1 MHSDYLVRRLKGH
14 DENLYNYVKFRLV
27 ADALQPFQEP
37 RVLDLG
43 CGNGIAARYLRQF
56 GVTFHYCS
64 VDRETAFS
72 PDIVTDIRDFRSIA
86 SRIPWIPD
94 IILLL
99 DVLEHLEGKQY
110 DIAHVLRYAS
120 AMLHPDG
127 LLLITVPQMYRLDRF
142 KLGHLRYGEHK
153 IRLTRREWLTLI
165 SQHINV
171 RSVLGVGY
179 LSVIPHLL
187 MFCRRYSETNH
198 LGTLFRILRERVLE
212 LPFLKPADYRLSV
225 LLSTI
230 AAFDTFSNDILFVCD
245 TKRKL

>member
-1 MHSDYLVRRLKGH
+1 
-14 DENLYNYVKFRLV
+14 
-27 ADALQPFQEP
+27 
-37 RVLDLG
+37 
-43 CGNGIAARYLRQF
+43 LRQF

-72 PDIVTDIRDFRSIA
+72 PHIVADIRDSSLA
-86 SRIPWIPD
+86 SKIPWTPD

-99 DVLEHLEGKQY
+99 DVLEHFEGKQA

-120 AMLHPDG
+120 SMLHADG

-142 KLGHLRYGEHK
+142 KLSHLRYDEHK
-153 IRLTRREWLTLI
+153 VRLTRDEWLTLI

-187 MFCRRYSETNH
+187 MFCRRYSETNY
-198 LGTLFRILRERVLE
+198 LGMLFRIVRERILE
-212 LPFLKPADYRLSV
+212 LPFLKPADYRLSL
-225 LLSTI
+225 LLSTLS
-230 AAFDTFSNDILFVCD
+230 AFDTLSNDILFVCD
-245 TKRKL
+245 AKRKR